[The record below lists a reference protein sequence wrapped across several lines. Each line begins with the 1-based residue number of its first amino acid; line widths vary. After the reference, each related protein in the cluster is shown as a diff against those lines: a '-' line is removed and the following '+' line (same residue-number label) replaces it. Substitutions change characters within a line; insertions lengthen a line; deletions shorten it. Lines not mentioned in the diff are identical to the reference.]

1 MKSTVNFFSLENS
14 QDLILSI
21 CFLTKRLYKLG
32 KSVVI
37 VDTTSNINK
46 IDKLLW
52 TFEQN
57 SFLPHKLY
65 SPKDELDTPIMLL
78 CEKNLNNLL
87 VFNKYNSIINNF
99 EKPLLG
105 TNENIDIYE
114 FVEDSEDKKI
124 ISRNKYSLYKQN
136 NFNLNYKKYDE
147 QAV

>member
-1 MKSTVNFFSLENS
+1 MKSTVNFFSLEKS

-21 CFLTKRLYKLG
+21 CLLTKKLYKLG
-32 KSVVI
+32 NSIVI
-37 VDTTSNINK
+37 VDTTSNLNK

-65 SPKDELDTPIMLL
+65 LPEDEIDTPIMLL
-78 CEKNLNNLL
+78 CEKYLNNLL

-99 EKPLLG
+99 EKPIIG
-105 TNENIDIYE
+105 TDKNINIYE
-114 FVEDSEDKKI
+114 FVEDDENKKKI
-124 ISRNKYSLYKQN
+124 CRDKYSLYKKN
-136 NFNLNYKKYDE
+136 DFNLNYKKYNE

>member
-14 QDLILSI
+14 QDLTLCI

-32 KSVVI
+32 RSVVI
-37 VDTTSNINK
+37 VDTTSNLNK

-65 SPKDELDTPIMLL
+65 SPEDELDTPIMLL
-78 CEKNLNNLL
+78 CEKYLNNLL

-99 EKPLLG
+99 EKPVIG
-105 TNENIDIYE
+105 TNKNIDIYE
-114 FVEDSEDKKI
+114 FVEDSENKKI
-124 ISRNKYSLYKQN
+124 ISRNKYSLYKKN
-136 NFNLNYKKYDE
+136 DFNLNYRKYDE
-147 QAV
+147 EAV